1 MNNAIVWR
9 GKSVLDSSAIL
20 LIAKEIGNGK
30 TKRVISF
37 SVVAEKLAGELVKFS
52 DIDSAK
58 KYYLAKIASYIDAVC
73 HDDCEHKR
81 KKTCYAHHNYQNCG
95 ETVAMARNSWNT
107 LQSRNGFNHRAL
119 NRFLL
124 SDAKRFRLMV
134 SGSTSALPV
143 HIARSLIKKFRK
155 AGKKPL
161 GYVENWRTRPDLMDS
176 HMASCFNLDDKRE
189 AESLGWRAFL
199 SAQVELLNGE
209 MPENAILCPGSKAYE
224 NLKSDRIGCEKC
236 GLCNGGKGKSIIN
249 PRHANGDWAHNKSL
263 INKGLMSNEL
273 KNSSGKTVGLI
284 VLQ

>member
-1 MNNAIVWR
+1 MDSAIIWR
-9 GKSVLDSSAIL
+9 GKSMLDNSPIL
-20 LIAKEIGNGK
+20 LIAKEKGNDK

-37 SVVAEKLAGELVKFS
+37 AVIAEKLASELEKFS
-52 DIDSAK
+52 NIDAAK
-58 KYYLAKIASYIDAVC
+58 THYFAKIASYIDAVC
-73 HDDCEHKR
+73 HDDCEHKHA
-81 KKTCYAHHNYQNCG
+81 KTCYAHHNFQNCG
-95 ETVAMARNSWNT
+95 ETVAMARNSWDT
-107 LQSRNGFNHRAL
+107 LQSRNGFNHKAL

-143 HIARSLIKKFRK
+143 HIARTLISKFRK

-176 HMASCFNLDDKRE
+176 HMASCFTLADLKE
-189 AESLGWRAFL
+189 AQDLGWRSFL
-199 SAQVELLNGE
+199 SAKIELLNGE
-209 MPENAILCPGSKAYE
+209 IPENAILCPGSKAYE

-249 PRHANGDWAHNKSL
+249 PRHANGDWSHNKSL
-263 INKGLMSNEL
+263 INKGLMLNEL